1 MEHSLERKLQLW
13 YEVSRANEVQTE
25 VEGRQWRKKFFL
37 YLSVIV
43 ATIAVTSVLAR

>member
-1 MEHSLERKLQLW
+1 MEQSSESRLRLW
-13 YEVSRANEVQTE
+13 YEVSRADAVQMKI
-25 VEGRQWRKKFFL
+25 EGRQWRKKFFL